1 MDAAITVASPWKSLM
16 IGRFSIKSRN
26 LWVEKTR
33 CKIWPMFTSTVKVFT
48 WNAARKRDEML
59 ELYDG
64 KLSRTV
70 LRRES
75 GSNSADLAGTIF
87 GGFAPQSQTAEVL
100 SKALGSRTVLS
111 GSISKGKN
119 DPSQS
124 LQMIER
130 PLMTPD
136 ELKSIP
142 KGQFVVMKTGSHPMR
157 TRLRLFLDWGI
168 TFGEPYLLEEKAAR
182 TVAYAN
188 KEELEDA
195 VFQSRIAT
203 SAIPEQAPPP
213 ARLLRNRP
221 SGTARRI

>member
-1 MDAAITVASPWKSLM
+1 MYL
-16 IGRFSIKSRN
+16 
-26 LWVEKTR
+26 
-33 CKIWPMFTSTVKVFT
+33 IWHTSTNIVKLFS
-48 WNAARKRDEML
+48 WSAARKRDEML

-87 GGFAPQSQTAEVL
+87 GGFAPNSQTAEVL

-168 TFGEPYLLEEKAAR
+168 TFGEPYILEEKAAR

-188 KEELEDA
+188 KQQLENA
-195 VFQSRIAT
+195 VFQSRVAP
-203 SAIPEQAPPP
+203 AIPEQAPPGISRTGK
-213 ARLLRNRP
+213 AAETGRW
-221 SGTARRI
+221 G

>member
-1 MDAAITVASPWKSLM
+1 
-16 IGRFSIKSRN
+16 
-26 LWVEKTR
+26 
-33 CKIWPMFTSTVKVFT
+33 
-48 WNAARKRDEML
+48 
-59 ELYDG
+59 
-64 KLSRTV
+64 
-70 LRRES
+70 
-75 GSNSADLAGTIF
+75 
-87 GGFAPQSQTAEVL
+87 
-100 SKALGSRTVLS
+100 
-111 GSISKGKN
+111 
-119 DPSQS
+119 
-124 LQMIER
+124 
-130 PLMTPD
+130 MTPD